1 MAAAEISLDRDW
13 LRYRVSFFYASGDK
27 NPLGGTATGFDGI
40 FDNPNFAGGIFSF
53 WNREGI
59 RLTGSGIA
67 LTSPDSLLT
76 DLRSSKIEGQANYVN
91 PGLILYN
98 GGIDADVTPRLR
110 AFLNLN
116 LIRFAD
122 TEPLELVLF
131 QQPIHAGVGADSGI
145 GFTYRPKLSENI
157 SVTSGFNAFFPFQ
170 GFRDIYFG
178 HTLFAVFTSVKFR
191 F

>member
-1 MAAAEISLDRDW
+1 MGSRLAAVPRIIL
-13 LRYRVSFFYASGDK
+13 LCFGRYK
-27 NPLGGTATGFDGI
+27 NPQSHTARGFDSI

-53 WNREGI
+53 WNREGL
-59 RLTGSGIA
+59 RLTGSGVS
-67 LTSPDSLLT
+67 LDSPDSLLP
-76 DLRSSKIEGQANYVN
+76 DLRSSKSEGQANYVN
-91 PGLILYN
+91 PGLFLYN
-98 GGIDADVTPRLR
+98 AGVDADVTPRLR

-116 LIRFAD
+116 LIRFAN
-122 TEPLELVLF
+122 TESLEFILF

-157 SVTSGFNAFFPFQ
+157 SFTSGFNAFFPFQ
-170 GFRDIYFG
+170 GFRDIYTG